1 MLRVRFSFGEMLKL
15 TMANIYYVPGQAR
28 HIQANYL
35 LIRISLWKENKI
47 LKRLRRKRPQKR
59 NWAIWP
65 DCDQWRFMY
74 LECQWVLHN
83 ATGWIISA
91 VYWNPRNPQKSSPS
105 SSSWC
110 CVCISGWDGATW
122 RNQMMQG
129 SHKAKLATALTMM
142 VMVMRMAVMMM
153 VVIMVTTNSTKSSMK
168 CIKLLECA
176 IPLHSATS
184 QKWRMAISRKR
195 KVRCWGKI
203 QTNVPKMTQRA
214 AN

>member
-1 MLRVRFSFGEMLKL
+1 MTWKVLW
-15 TMANIYYVPGQAR
+15 IC
-28 HIQANYL
+28 
-35 LIRISLWKENKI
+35 LWKENKI

-153 VVIMVTTNSTKSSMK
+153 VVILKMVTTNSTKSSMK

-176 IPLHSATS
+176 IPLHYARHKNDKWRYLGNEKWDVEEKFKQMS
-184 QKWRMAISRKR
+184 QKWPKGPPTRS
-195 KVRCWGKI
+195 WG
-203 QTNVPKMTQRA
+203 PEGP
-214 AN
+214 